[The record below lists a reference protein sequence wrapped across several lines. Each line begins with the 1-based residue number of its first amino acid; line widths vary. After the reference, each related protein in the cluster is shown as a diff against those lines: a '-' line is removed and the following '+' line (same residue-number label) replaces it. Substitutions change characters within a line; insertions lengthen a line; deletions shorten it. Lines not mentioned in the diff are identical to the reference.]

1 MVINIAIGSLVI
13 ACTAGALMVRRM
25 RVRGPMET
33 AAAEVL
39 SLSQWGPVSA
49 NTAVPRTLYRIRLRV
64 QSAGRE
70 PYNATV
76 WRSVDPWDNGAIEPG
91 RTVAV
96 EIDVTNP
103 KRVRIDLNR
112 PLPQRTEPHI
122 NTIPPAG

>member
-1 MVINIAIGSLVI
+1 
-13 ACTAGALMVRRM
+13 M
-25 RVRGPMET
+25 RVRGPFET
-33 AAAEVL
+33 AAAQVL

-49 NTAVPRTLYRIRLRV
+49 NTAVPRTLCRIRLRV
-64 QSAGRE
+64 QAAGRE

-76 WRSVDPWDNGAIEPG
+76 WRNVDPWDNGAVEPG

-112 PLPQRTEPHI
+112 PLPQRMEPHF
-122 NTIPPAG
+122 NTTPPGR